1 MIAFIL
7 IPGGWGMDRSSS
19 IRHIPL
25 FAYDVPKSL
34 NQSGKKKKKGERMF
48 LIFMTTTEGQ
58 QTHGILYH
66 DRQQE

>member
-25 FAYDVPKSL
+25 FAYDVPKGFESKWEEKEG
-34 NQSGKKKKKGERMF
+34 GKNVSHIHDDDRRP
-48 LIFMTTTEGQ
+48 T
-58 QTHGILYH
+58 THGIL
-66 DRQQE
+66 